1 MTKDMYDYLRNNRDE
16 SFTFAF
22 VPYKNSSMLGSMI
35 LILTDISLS
44 QQYSIS
50 VNGDIAVIN
59 ITASLEVN

>member
-35 LILTDISLS
+35 LIL
-44 QQYSIS
+44 
-50 VNGDIAVIN
+50 
-59 ITASLEVN
+59 